1 MWCHIIDFLSVPFR
15 ADKAPRAIVRL
26 FIYLLQAFFFPF
38 LSFLDLLRHGLKRE
52 RERKKRRKIQKKGEG
67 DDKTRSKMVAQK
79 GTWYGQTHTQ
89 AISLIT
95 SDREG
100 AEGNSSSHGHFHC
113 GAPLAMCP
121 IYAFSTHTQTHM
133 WCTDICTQISAWS
146 HPCMTVRERST
157 AEHTLRDTEREN
169 KMTWLVA
176 VIIYSDSPPW
186 TEPCVQ

>member
-1 MWCHIIDFLSVPFR
+1 MSHHRFPLR
-15 ADKAPRAIVRL
+15 AFQSRQSSQSYCSFVYL
-26 FIYLLQAFFFPF
+26 FTPGFFFS
-38 LSFLDLLRHGLKRE
+38 LSLFFGFAPSRFKKRE
-52 RERKKRRKIQKKGEG
+52 REKKRRKIQKKGEG